1 MRGSSWGQTR
11 TDVGGT
17 TGGTRQHMQLGQ
29 VVLEDYVQG
38 CSMGAAAGTGLCMDH
53 SDLQHTS
60 REQLGLQTA
69 RGGSV
74 LHDKGMAEA
83 GGDSG

>member
-1 MRGSSWGQTR
+1 M
-11 TDVGGT
+11 
-17 TGGTRQHMQLGQ
+17 
-29 VVLEDYVQG
+29 LEDYVQG

-74 LHDKGMAEA
+74 LPDKGMAEA
-83 GGDSG
+83 GGMVARNTPVDKSSAERQVVP